1 MNKYKVIRLNIDLLN
16 KLQVNEWIKYYL
28 TKTNEFNKN
37 DLILNMNKY
46 VNLKKKEKNTDLK
59 QTRNK
64 ILVIRGW
71 YTHWQSVLWNI
82 RRWI

>member
-1 MNKYKVIRLNIDLLN
+1 MNKYKVIKLNIEVLN

-46 VNLKKKEKNTDLK
+46 VNLKKKTKTL
-59 QTRNK
+59 T
-64 ILVIRGW
+64 
-71 YTHWQSVLWNI
+71 
-82 RRWI
+82 

>member
-1 MNKYKVIRLNIDLLN
+1 MNKYKVIRLNVDLLN

-46 VNLKKKEKNTDLK
+46 VNLKKKRKKHWLET
-59 QTRNK
+59 NK
-64 ILVIRGW
+64 K
-71 YTHWQSVLWNI
+71 
-82 RRWI
+82 